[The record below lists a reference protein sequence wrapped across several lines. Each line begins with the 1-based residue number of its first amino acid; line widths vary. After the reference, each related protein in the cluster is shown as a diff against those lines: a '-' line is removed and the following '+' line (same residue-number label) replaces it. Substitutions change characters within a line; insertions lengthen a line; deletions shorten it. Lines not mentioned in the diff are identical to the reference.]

1 MNRRNFLRLALAG
14 GAGLVLAACDTS
26 GQETAVSEDIADIT
40 VTVPEAA
47 PQRADRAEATLVLD
61 WVPNT
66 NHTGLYAA
74 RALGYFEEENLAFKI
89 EEPVEVDA
97 TSVVAAG
104 NAEFGIGFQEFLTP
118 ALVQGAP
125 VVSVAAIIQ
134 QNTSGF
140 ASLKSRGI
148 TRPREFEGAVYG
160 GFGSPLELAIL
171 QVMME
176 QDGGDFSMLETVG
189 AGAADFLTIIQ
200 RDVDLY
206 WIFYGWQGVKAELE
220 GIELDVA
227 FLSDWGVPNY
237 YTPLIMANAGMLGRR
252 RDIGERAMAAI
263 ARGYDFAI
271 ADPAAA
277 AEMLIEAS
285 PEIDVPLAHAS
296 QVWLSPRY
304 QGDAERWGRQQG
316 SVWGTMTQWM
326 LDRELIEEM
335 FAWENAFSNELLPE

>member
-14 GAGLVLAACDTS
+14 GASLVLAACDMS
-26 GQETAVSEDIADIT
+26 GQETAVSEDIADIA
-40 VTVPEAA
+40 VTAPEAA
-47 PQRADRAEATLVLD
+47 PRRADRAEATLVLD

-74 RALGYFEEENLAFKI
+74 RALGYFEEENLDFKI

-134 QNTSGF
+134 ENTSGF

-148 TRPREFEGAVYG
+148 SRPREFEGAIYG

-176 QDGGDFSMLETVG
+176 QDGGDFSQLESVG

-206 WIFYGWQGVKAELE
+206 WIFYAWQGVKADLE
-220 GIELDVA
+220 GIELNVA

-252 RDIGERAMAAI
+252 REIGERAMAAI
-263 ARGYDFAI
+263 SRGYDFAI
-271 ADPAAA
+271 ANPAEA
-277 AEMLIEAS
+277 AEMLIQAS

-296 QVWLSPRY
+296 QLWLSPRY
-304 QGDAERWGRQQG
+304 QGDADRWGRQQG
-316 SVWGTMTQWM
+316 SVWADMTRWM
-326 LDRELIEEM
+326 LERELIEEM
-335 FAWENAFSNELLPE
+335 FEWENAFSNELLPE

>member
-14 GAGLVLAACDTS
+14 GASLVLAACDTS
-26 GQETAVSEDIADIT
+26 GQETAVSEDIADIA
-40 VTVPEAA
+40 VTAPEAA
-47 PQRADRAEATLVLD
+47 PRRADRAEATLVLD

-66 NHTGLYAA
+66 NHSGLYAA
-74 RALGYFEEENLAFKI
+74 RALGYFEEENLDFKI

-97 TSVVAAG
+97 TAVVAAG

-125 VVSVAAIIQ
+125 VVSVAAILQ
-134 QNTSGF
+134 ENTSGF

-148 TRPREFEGAVYG
+148 SRPREFEGAVYG
-160 GFGSPLELAIL
+160 GFGSPLELEIL

-176 QDGGDFSMLETVG
+176 QDGGDFSQLESVG

-206 WIFYGWQGVKAELE
+206 WIFYAWQGVKAELE
-220 GIELDVA
+220 GIELNVA

-263 ARGYDFAI
+263 SRGYDFAI
-271 ADPAAA
+271 ANPAAA
-277 AEMLIEAS
+277 AEMLIQAS

-304 QGDAERWGRQQG
+304 RGDADRWGRQQG
-316 SVWGTMTQWM
+316 SVWGEMTRWM
-326 LDRELIEEM
+326 LERGLIEEM
-335 FAWENAFSNELLPE
+335 FEWENAFSNELLPE

>member
-1 MNRRNFLRLALAG
+1 MNRRKFLGFGLGAAATLALA
-14 GAGLVLAACDTS
+14 ACEGS
-26 GQETAVSEDIADIT
+26 GRETAAVENIADLQATIA
-40 VTVPEAA
+40 PPA

-66 NHTGLYAA
+66 NHTGIYAA
-74 RALGYFEEENLAFKI
+74 RALGFFEEENLDFKI

-97 TSVVAAG
+97 TAVVAAG

-118 ALVQGAP
+118 ALVEGAP
-125 VVSVAAIIQ
+125 VVSVAAILA

-140 ASLKSRGI
+140 ASLASRGI
-148 TRPREFEGAVYG
+148 SRPRDFEGAVYG

-171 QVMME
+171 KVMME
-176 QDGGDFSMLETVG
+176 LDGGDFDTLESVG

-206 WIFYGWQGVKAELE
+206 WIFYGWQGIKAELE
-220 GIELDVA
+220 GIDLNVQ

-237 YTPLIMANAGMLGRR
+237 YTPLIMANAGLLDAR
-252 RDIGERAMAAI
+252 RDIGERAMRAI
-263 ARGYDFAI
+263 SRGYEFAI

-277 AEMLIEAS
+277 ADLLIAAS
-285 PEIDVPLAHAS
+285 PEIDAPLAQAS

-304 QGDAERWGRQQG
+304 RGSEDRWGQQRG
-316 SVWGTMTQWM
+316 SVWGNMTEWM
-326 LDRELIEEM
+326 LTQELIEES
-335 FAWENAFSNELLPE
+335 FDWENAFSNDLLPT